1 MIEGQAEAIRR
12 FPRHYRAVTQ
22 GPRDGIVLEYWSAA
36 AEYIDL
42 WCVTKTGD
50 LMLGLDDKQPRSFRA
65 YCQHPDE
72 MAPDLKR
79 AIFDDRN
86 AELPADRIAAWYA
99 PDRFQH
105 IGLMDGKRTYDLAR
119 LSDGEGQPRK
129 TEVHVLSGGFDELPH
144 LVEDHWPVIGWN
156 RREFAATAPRPD
168 TPPGCLVIRTER
180 EDLHNEFTVDP
191 ARDYI
196 AIRQVE
202 WDRWQGDKWE
212 RTERRAVRWKRL
224 PGGSWYVAA
233 WEQRRQVGLPRA
245 DIDAKPDSKEDDL
258 EIHRLDVTPLEPGQF
273 PRDIFDGAR
282 FLEAAKKA
290 GAVIETD
297 ASNDAD
303 APPEPV
309 EAGPH
314 LELIDKVSETDLAA
328 VAQREDLTVLTI
340 LSTTVNDAGLAHLKA
355 MTGLRTLVL
364 NFDPR
369 GIGQDFKPVH
379 PGDGANIGDA
389 GLATWRES
397 SKVWSR
403 SISTS
408 AGPASPTPA

>member
-1 MIEGQAEAIRR
+1 MAGHRLEPSRVRGNRASARYAAGL
-12 FPRHYRAVTQ
+12 PRH
-22 GPRDGIVLEYWSAA
+22 
-36 AEYIDL
+36 
-42 WCVTKTGD
+42 
-50 LMLGLDDKQPRSFRA
+50 
-65 YCQHPDE
+65 
-72 MAPDLKR
+72 
-79 AIFDDRN
+79 
-86 AELPADRIAAWYA
+86 
-99 PDRFQH
+99 PDR
-105 IGLMDGKRTYDLAR
+105 AR
-119 LSDGEGQPRK
+119 GPAQRVHRRPR
-129 TEVHVLSGGFDELPH
+129 
-144 LVEDHWPVIGWN
+144 
-156 RREFAATAPRPD
+156 A
-168 TPPGCLVIRTER
+168 
-180 EDLHNEFTVDP
+180 
-191 ARDYI
+191 DYI

-273 PRDIFDGAR
+273 PRDFFDGAR

-297 ASNDAD
+297 ASNEAD

-328 VAQREDLTVLTI
+328 VAPTRGPHGPDDPLDHGDRRRPGSSESDDR
-340 LSTTVNDAGLAHLKA
+340 STHARAELRPSRDRPGLQARPPRRRRQYRRRRAGAA
-355 MTGLRTLVL
+355 
-364 NFDPR
+364 
-369 GIGQDFKPVH
+369 
-379 PGDGANIGDA
+379 
-389 GLATWRES
+389 WRES